1 METLKIIVCGC
12 TKNSANY
19 IENEINSI
27 LNLKHLFFSL
37 NIVIYENDSTDNT
50 VNILKSLERDKKIT
64 LISESG
70 IQSRLKH
77 RTMIIAHGRNKLVE
91 FVNSKNAYDY
101 MIMVDLDNVMT
112 NFDQQGLIDAFSY
125 DLNSWDVLTGNC
137 KGIYYDIWALR
148 LNKATWSNGHKK
160 IWKRCIDYDCW
171 DMVYHRH
178 QQGIDERLLHIRPF
192 QKHIPRELPL
202 LQVDSA
208 FGGIGIY
215 KVSKIKNC
223 RYYGFTRSCSCKQYI
238 PIYGP
243 CRLETCEHVS
253 FHEEMLKKNKAKIF
267 ICPQLIIKDQSEHII

>member
-1 METLKIIVCGC
+1 METLNIIVCGC

-19 IENEINSI
+19 IEKEINSI
-27 LNLKHLFFSL
+27 LNLKQLFLSL

-50 VNILKSLERDKKIT
+50 VKILKSLERDKKIT

-148 LNKATWSNGHKK
+148 LNQTKWGENHKK
-160 IWKRCIDYDCW
+160 IWNRGIDYDCW
-171 DMVYHRH
+171 DMVNHRH
-178 QQGIDERLLHIRPF
+178 QQGLDERILHIRPF
-192 QKHIPRELPL
+192 QKHIPRKSQLLP
-202 LQVDSA
+202 VDSA

-223 RYYGFTRSCSCKQYI
+223 RYYGFTRSCSCKQSI
-238 PIYGP
+238 PICGA

-253 FHEEMLKKNKAKIF
+253 FHEEMLKKYKAKIF